1 MVRISEETGITQSG
15 VFEIVQKT
23 LNYITEALASGSDV
37 ELRNFGVFE
46 VRLTKPRIG
55 RNPNEPT
62 KDVQIPARA
71 MVKFKSG
78 KAMKEQV
85 LKRTGAMKKED
96 APGKKAGGA
105 KVAPAK
111 KEVAPAKKEV
121 AAPAKKAVVKPAAKE
136 VAKPAAKP
144 AAKPVAK
151 PVAKVAAKPVAAPAK
166 KSGKK

>member
-1 MVRISEETGITQSG
+1 MVRISEETGITQNG

-23 LNYITEALASGSDV
+23 LNYITEALASGRDV

-96 APGKKAGGA
+96 APAKKAGGA
-105 KVAPAK
+105 KVPAK
-111 KEVAPAKKEV
+111 VAPAKKEV
-121 AAPAKKAVVKPAAKE
+121 AAPAKKVAAKPVAKE
-136 VAKPAAKP
+136 VAKPVAKT
-144 AAKPVAK
+144 AAK

-166 KSGKK
+166 KSAKK